1 MNERVNLEVENA
13 DGAKEKEEEKEEA
26 RRWRPINAKGEWRAR
41 VVVVKVVLAA
51 AAAATAA
58 ALLAT
63 VPPQPHRVIV
73 TPEVQ
78 R

>member
-26 RRWRPINAKGEWRAR
+26 RRWRPINAKEEWRAR

-51 AAAATAA
+51 AAAAAT

-63 VPPQPHRVIV
+63 VPPQPHRAIV